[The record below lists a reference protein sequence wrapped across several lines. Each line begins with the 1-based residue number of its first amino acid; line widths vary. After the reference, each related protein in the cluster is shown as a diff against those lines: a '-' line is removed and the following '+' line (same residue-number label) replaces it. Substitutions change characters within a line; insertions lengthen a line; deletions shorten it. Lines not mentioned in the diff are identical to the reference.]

1 MREQAFDFLEWL
13 WGFPGDSV
21 VKNLPASARDS
32 GSIPG
37 PGIPHVPQLLKPKG
51 LKPVLCSNKSH
62 HNQKPMHCNEEEPP
76 LTATREKPS
85 KQQTP
90 NIVINK

>member
-37 PGIPHVPQLLKPKG
+37 PGIPHVPRS
-51 LKPVLCSNKSH
+51 PVGA
-62 HNQKPMHCNEEEPP
+62 
-76 LTATREKPS
+76 ATNTQPEF
-85 KQQTP
+85 
-90 NIVINK
+90 